1 MSTASDVVLASF
13 FLRMSSR
20 TSSVCFDTETD
31 SLLRIRGNRLT
42 SGVRLLSFPPNELIY
57 GVRTITPPLFLY
69 LLVQPIDVVLFQ
81 REGITLL
88 IIAHENPRCV
98 RLERCVYINIIFKCL
113 ILFHNIRC
121 IEIDEN
127 VRHST
132 GNVRH
137 DLRYIVV
144 TMVTPCTTRPTKC
157 TTCPTTFTL
166 LIRVSDTLKKCRTL
180 AGYVCAFCAGV
191 SDDEKEAW
199 WATLEVWWATR
210 KKSDDTPFAET
221 HAIN

>member
-81 REGITLL
+81 RERIPLL
-88 IIAHENPRCV
+88 VIAHEIP
-98 RLERCVYINIIFKCL
+98 
-113 ILFHNIRC
+113 
-121 IEIDEN
+121 
-127 VRHST
+127 
-132 GNVRH
+132 G
-137 DLRYIVV
+137 
-144 TMVTPCTTRPTKC
+144 
-157 TTCPTTFTL
+157 
-166 LIRVSDTLKKCRTL
+166 
-180 AGYVCAFCAGV
+180 AF
-191 SDDEKEAW
+191 D
-199 WATLEVWWATR
+199 
-210 KKSDDTPFAET
+210 
-221 HAIN
+221 

>member
-13 FLRMSSR
+13 FLKMSSR
-20 TSSVCFDTETD
+20 TSSVCLDTDTE

-42 SGVRLLSFPPNELIY
+42 SGVRLLPCLPNELVY
-57 GVRTITPPLFLY
+57 GVRAVTPPLLFD

-121 IEIDEN
+121 VKNGEN

-137 DLRYIVV
+137 DLR
-144 TMVTPCTTRPTKC
+144 
-157 TTCPTTFTL
+157 
-166 LIRVSDTLKKCRTL
+166 
-180 AGYVCAFCAGV
+180 
-191 SDDEKEAW
+191 
-199 WATLEVWWATR
+199 
-210 KKSDDTPFAET
+210 
-221 HAIN
+221 